1 MKYIAIDLGA
11 ESGRVMAG
19 VLEDDKLQ
27 LHQTHRFANEPV
39 RCNGVLYWDFLR
51 LWHNICEGIQRAVTT
66 FGKDWDGI
74 GVDTWGVDFGLLDD
88 RRQLLG
94 SPVHYRDS
102 RTNGIMEEVFQELP
116 KSEIFSST
124 GIQFIP
130 FNTLYQLVSL
140 QHQNSAQLKAAQTLL
155 LMPDLFHYALSGV
168 RSAEYTIASTTQM
181 LNANARSW
189 DKDLLGRIG
198 LPSRI
203 LPEVV
208 APGTV
213 LGKVLPE
220 IASRTGL
227 DLQTPVIAPAGHDTA
242 SAVAAVP
249 ASGKN
254 NWAYLSSGT
263 WSLMG
268 VELDKPLINAA
279 VQKYNFTNEGGV
291 GGKIRFLKNIAGMW
305 LVQECRRS
313 LARHGREY
321 SYTELMQKAID
332 AGEIASW
339 INPDDAAFVAPAD
352 MPRAIS
358 EYCVK
363 TGQAPP
369 ENEGILIR
377 ICLESLALK
386 YRWTLEKLEELTGR
400 NLDVL
405 HIVGGGTQNT
415 LLCQLTADC
424 LERAVIAGPVEATAS
439 GNVLVQAMARGH
451 VTSLAHLRQIVRN
464 SWDVVT
470 YEPQENQNE
479 YWENAYSRFC
489 GLE

>member
-19 VLEDDKLQ
+19 ILEDDKLQ
-27 LHQTHRFANEPV
+27 LHQTHRFANQPV
-39 RCNGVLYWDFLR
+39 RCNGVLYWDYLR
-51 LWHNICEGIQRAVTT
+51 LWHDICEGIQRAVAA

-88 RRQLLG
+88 RHQLLG
-94 SPVHYRDS
+94 NPVHYRDG
-102 RTNGIMEEVFQELP
+102 RTHGIMKSTFDVCSQEQ
-116 KSEIFSST
+116 IFAST
-124 GIQFIP
+124 GAQFLE
-130 FNTLYQLVSL
+130 FNTLYQLMAL
-140 QHQNSAQLKAAQTLL
+140 KNQHSIQLKSAQTLL
-155 LMPDLFHYALSGV
+155 LMPDLLHFALSGV

-181 LNANARSW
+181 LNANGRSW
-189 DKDLLGRIG
+189 DKDLLDRLG
-198 LPSRI
+198 LSSQI
-203 LPEVV
+203 LPEVTL
-208 APGTV
+208 PGTV

-220 IASRTGL
+220 VAARTGL
-227 DLQTPVIAPAGHDTA
+227 NPLTLVIAPAGHDTA

-249 ASGKN
+249 ASSKR

-268 VELDKPLINAA
+268 VELDKPLINAD

-291 GGKIRFLKNIAGMW
+291 GGKIRFLKNIAGLW

-313 LARHGREY
+313 LAGDGREY
-321 SYTELMQKAID
+321 SYAELTQKAREVE
-332 AGEIASW
+332 ALESW
-339 INPDDAAFVAPAD
+339 INPDDAAFVAPND
-352 MPRAIS
+352 MPQAIS

-363 TGQAPP
+363 TGQTPP
-369 ENEGILIR
+369 QNESTLIR

-400 NLDVL
+400 KLDVL

-424 LERAVIAGPVEATAS
+424 LGRKVIAGPVEATAS
-439 GNVLVQAMARGH
+439 GNILVQAMARGH
-451 VTSLAHLRQIVRN
+451 VASLEHLRQIVRN

-470 YEPQENQNE
+470 YEPQENQQS
-479 YWENAYSRFC
+479 YWDNAYSKFC
-489 GLE
+489 DLE